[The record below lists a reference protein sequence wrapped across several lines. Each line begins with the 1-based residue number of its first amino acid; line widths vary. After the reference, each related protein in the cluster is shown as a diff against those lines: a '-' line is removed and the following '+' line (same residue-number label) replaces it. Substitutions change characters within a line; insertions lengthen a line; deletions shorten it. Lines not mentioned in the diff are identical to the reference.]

1 MKQIKILTP
10 CVNGVTLTFH
20 KAGEIIKVDDMTVAG
35 FTPEY
40 IEVLDAVPEEKP
52 VKRKSTKK

>member
-1 MKQIKILTP
+1 MKKIRILTP

-20 KAGEIIKVDDMTVAG
+20 QAGEVTEVDDMTAAG